1 MSQKVV
7 LYYAPGSYYSQKVFL
22 SLFEKGIEF
31 DEHIIN
37 ILAEEQ
43 NAEWYLKINSWGE
56 VPVLKLGDTYYTE
69 SENIIDVVDSTFH
82 SGPRLVPDVETELGA
97 DVRHLRELLDD
108 IPVDVITYG
117 VSAHRK
123 YITNYEDRPWL
134 INRFTRKR
142 IDSSWTARED
152 EYRRQLLTCKPELR
166 ECFEKKLG
174 RSSRRHARVLDENDV
189 GKCLDNL
196 EPVFD
201 KLEERIQKTAK
212 ENESGQETWLFGPE
226 FTAADITLAVLMI
239 RLTMVGVSRRF
250 FSIEKRNGV
259 FDYYIRMNKKP
270 TIIKA
275 KEKMYTM
282 TGIVVRQKLR
292 AAGKVTLKIGA
303 VIALL
308 GIGYLGC
315 KEISKIL
322 SKD

>member
-1 MSQKVV
+1 
-7 LYYAPGSYYSQKVFL
+7 VFL

-69 SENIIDVVDSTFH
+69 SENIIDALVWCQMW
-82 SGPRLVPDVETELGA
+82 RLNLVLMFAIYASFWTIFPLTSSLTALVLTE
-97 DVRHLRELLDD
+97 
-108 IPVDVITYG
+108 
-117 VSAHRK
+117 
-123 YITNYEDRPWL
+123 N
-134 INRFTRKR
+134 
-142 IDSSWTARED
+142 SSWTARED